1 MAFGIQLKN
10 SSGTTFFDS
19 TVIGGNFLGTFTATA
34 TNNASFTIPHA
45 SLISTIYTQIFMIN
59 DLPTDQEALAHT
71 ISVNSGTGV
80 VTATAQGNSSQS
92 QTTQVVIFGK

>member
-19 TVIGGNFLGTFTATA
+19 TTIGGNFLGTFTANA
-34 TNNASFTIPHA
+34 NSNASFTIPHV
-45 SLISTIYTQIFMIN
+45 SLITTIYTQIFMIN

-71 ISVNSGTGV
+71 ISVNSGV
-80 VTATAQGNSSQS
+80 VTATKQGNSSQS
-92 QTTQVVIFGK
+92 QTTQVVVFGK

>member
-1 MAFGIQLKN
+1 MAYGFKIRN
-10 SSGTTFFDS
+10 SAGSVFYDTS
-19 TVIGGNFLGTFTATA
+19 TIGGNFLGTFTANA
-34 TNNASFTIPHA
+34 SSNASFTIPHA
-45 SLISTIYTQIFMIN
+45 NLITTIYTQIFMIN

>member
-45 SLISTIYTQIFMIN
+45 NLITTIYTQIFMIN

-71 ISVNSGTGV
+71 ISVNSSTGV

>member
-1 MAFGIQLKN
+1 MAYGIQLKN

-19 TVIGGNFLGTFTATA
+19 TVIGGNFLGTFTANA
-34 TNNASFTIPHA
+34 SNNASFTIPHA
-45 SLISTIYTQIFMIN
+45 TLITTIYTQIFMIN

-71 ISVNSGTGV
+71 ISVSSGV